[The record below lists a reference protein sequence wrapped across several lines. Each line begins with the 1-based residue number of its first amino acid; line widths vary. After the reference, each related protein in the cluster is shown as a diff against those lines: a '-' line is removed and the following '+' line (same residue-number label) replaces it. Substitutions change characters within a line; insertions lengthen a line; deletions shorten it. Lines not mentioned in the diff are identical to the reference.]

1 MFFQRLL
8 LAAPLP
14 YRLQLHKICQFLGYV
29 IVVVSTCHRRG
40 YRIPEPPSLMF
51 KSAHPELCSA
61 VSPPTVKT
69 SPLSTQ
75 DILRVSKPLNICGL
89 ISLLPPLSS
98 SVKSLVPAKF
108 LKDHSYS
115 QSAKMPK
122 MQLHLQSCHLVPVCR
137 GRGASL
143 AAHLISMSIMM
154 VQPGPSP
161 KLNELPLLERG
172 NQI

>member
-1 MFFQRLL
+1 MCLRAIAEGTGFQNHQVSCSSQHTQNYAQQSLLPQSKLRL
-8 LAAPLP
+8 
-14 YRLQLHKICQFLGYV
+14 CQ
-29 IVVVSTCHRRG
+29 
-40 YRIPEPPSLMF
+40 P
-51 KSAHPELCSA
+51 K
-61 VSPPTVKT
+61 
-69 SPLSTQ
+69 
-75 DILRVSKPLNICGL
+75 ILRVSKPLNICGL